1 MGSRVINLLLQSGN
15 EVVALSRRGSPN
27 TVEGLTSVKC
37 DVADKDAVKNVFKTY
52 GPFDSVIHAIGLLFD
67 AESGWR
73 DASGILNV
81 SSIHSNFFQERMIR
95 GARAFSFFKIGISGH

>member
-1 MGSRVINLLLQSGN
+1 M
-15 EVVALSRRGSPN
+15 ALIAEILEYKVSTTR
-27 TVEGLTSVKC
+27 E
-37 DVADKDAVKNVFKTY
+37 
-52 GPFDSVIHAIGLLFD
+52 LFD